1 MTAAKEVEEVQATPL
16 VNAQRTFEFW
26 RRASGVYVSYKGA
39 QVSVCLMGVNIV
51 KQSRRSSAVRD
62 VRRDLSQVKARALR
76 MRGWDDARLKEEHWR
91 PHHDWAGREFYAMAI
106 DLRGFYLKV
115 PVRLRI
121 DVHCACSLS
130 QRLAGLSESELLQT
144 GALAVTECSRGCS
157 QLGQF
162 FAARAEFV
170 PEPICR
176 RLSLLHDQVR
186 AAWPRTVVL
195 RCSPPADWR

>member
-39 QVSVCLMGVNIV
+39 QVRLFGAKHV
-51 KQSRRSSAVRD
+51 KPSRRSAAFRD
-62 VRRDLSQVKARALR
+62 ARRDLSQVKARALR
-76 MRGWDDARLKEEHWR
+76 TRGWDDARLKEEHWR

-115 PVRLRI
+115 PVRRRS
-121 DVHCACSLS
+121 DVHCACSQS
-130 QRLAGLSESELLQT
+130 QHLAGHLQSGLQRT
-144 GALAVTECSRGCS
+144 TPGAINDFECGGL

-186 AAWPRTVVL
+186 PAWL
-195 RCSPPADWR
+195 

>member
-39 QVSVCLMGVNIV
+39 QVSVWLMGANAV
-51 KQSRRSSAVRD
+51 KQSRCSSAVYNA
-62 VRRDLSQVKARALR
+62 RRDLSQVKARALR

-115 PVRLRI
+115 PVRLRMH
-121 DVHCACSLS
+121 VHCACSRS
-130 QRLAGLSESELLQT
+130 QGLAGQSESDLLQT
-144 GALAVTECSRGCS
+144 RPLAVTDCARGCS

-186 AAWPRTVVL
+186 AAWPQTAVIC
-195 RCSPPADWR
+195 CSPLGDLR